1 LRLIDDCVGELGCA
15 TQADERSGEAVVQ
28 RLPAAALAALAAW
41 SMAGADVA
49 RAAEFYT
56 PPPPPSGQQATQQ
69 KSQSLDFPTSA
80 APAVKSGEFQLPEG
94 NQWRY
99 SEFINAVQA
108 GKVERVRFSKD
119 GGQLQ
124 ARLLAGSPCEV
135 TSVSLGTCFLLNDVL
150 LNMQTGSRLPGC
162 ADCTAVPLQLTA
174 VDGRRALVVLPND
187 PELVDILARNGVDI
201 SVSEGDQQGNYV
213 ALLGNLLF
221 PLVAF
226 GGLFFLFRRAGGSG
240 GAGPMG
246 GPMGGPMDFARN
258 KSKFQEVP
266 ETGVTFAD
274 VAVRVPAWVRSIWP
288 AWSWV
293 QCWSSL

>member
-1 LRLIDDCVGELGCA
+1 MR
-15 TQADERSGEAVVQ
+15 
-28 RLPAAALAALAAW
+28 
-41 SMAGADVA
+41 
-49 RAAEFYT
+49 
-56 PPPPPSGQQATQQ
+56 
-69 KSQSLDFPTSA
+69 
-80 APAVKSGEFQLPEG
+80 
-94 NQWRY
+94 
-99 SEFINAVQA
+99 
-108 GKVERVRFSKD
+108 
-119 GGQLQ
+119 
-124 ARLLAGSPCEV
+124 
-135 TSVSLGTCFLLNDVL
+135 
-150 LNMQTGSRLPGC
+150 
-162 ADCTAVPLQLTA
+162 LQLTA

-274 VAVRVPAWVRSIWP
+274 VAVRVPAWVRLCLGI
-288 AWSWV
+288 
-293 QCWSSL
+293 SLAAGAVLVEPEKALLT